1 MEINSKEYPTKV
13 KAGDYYEVPISLIAR
28 EVNPGSY
35 TFTLK
40 LLLANEAGGSWAF
53 ETVNQITMT
62 INVEGEVTEE
72 TEEAAEDSLL
82 PGPSFV
88 SVIALLTLIVYR
100 RKLNL

>member
-1 MEINSKEYPTKV
+1 M
-13 KAGDYYEVPISLIAR
+13 
-28 EVNPGSY
+28 
-35 TFTLK
+35 K

-72 TEEAAEDSLL
+72 TGEAAEEDSLL

>member
-1 MEINSKEYPTKV
+1 M
-13 KAGDYYEVPISLIAR
+13 
-28 EVNPGSY
+28 
-35 TFTLK
+35 
-40 LLLANEAGGSWAF
+40 LANEAGNSWAF
-53 ETVNQITMT
+53 ETLNQITMT

-72 TEEAAEDSLL
+72 TGEAAEDSLL